1 MMPKKMPEPLD
12 FSGLRTYSLH
22 GRPSKVT
29 VENFGRPIPVGS
41 TVRDLLDS
49 LPDQLLGRDFPEL
62 VRRLAAVHR
71 GGLPLL
77 VGMGA
82 HVIKVGLNP
91 LLIDLMER
99 SIISG
104 IAMNGACII
113 HDAEIAMAGFTS
125 EEVGNVLGDGTFGAA
140 RETGE
145 VLNGAINQ
153 GAKEGVGM
161 GAAVGAALVA
171 GNFPHNDKSL
181 LATAS
186 RLGIPVTVHV
196 AVGTDI
202 VHIHPSAS
210 GEAIGA
216 TSHLDFRIFCAQVAN
231 LQGGAYL
238 NIGSAVLLPEVFLKA
253 LTVVRNLGH
262 RVDDFTTANFDFM
275 KQYRPLAN
283 VVNRPTAGGGR
294 GYHVTGH
301 HELMIPLLVACLL
314 DELGSVTK

>member
-12 FSGLRTYSLH
+12 FSGLHTYSLH

-29 VENFGRPIPVGS
+29 VENFARSIPAGS
-41 TVRDLLDS
+41 TVQALMDS

-71 GGLPLL
+71 GGHTFL

-82 HVIKVGLNP
+82 HVIKVGLSP

-104 IAMNGACII
+104 LAMNGACII

-125 EEVGNVLGDGTFGAA
+125 EEVSNVLGDGAFGAA

-153 GAKEGVGM
+153 GAKEGVGL
-161 GAAVGAALVA
+161 GAAVGAALIA

-202 VHIHPSAS
+202 IHIHPSAS

-216 TSHLDFRIFCAQVAN
+216 TSHLDFRIFCAQVAT
-231 LQGGAYL
+231 LQSGAYL

-262 RVDDFTTANFDFM
+262 RVDEFTTANFDFM

-294 GYHVTGH
+294 GYNVTGH

-314 DELGSVTK
+314 DELEAVVK